1 MFRGK
6 PAPGSARCRLIGGWP
21 GNHGTMTEA
30 DLLDAAVT
38 ELYTADPESFTAR
51 RGALAAQAREA
62 GDAATAKKIA
72 GLRKPT
78 RSAWLI
84 NQLVHSDPRVPAR
97 LAELGDQLRT
107 AQAALDGPK
116 IRELSAVRR
125 RLIEDL
131 ARQAFQLAGQDAPPA
146 AMREELT
153 ATFGAA
159 LADPAV
165 TEQLAT
171 GTLLRAAHRADFSPG
186 GPGLTLV
193 PPRGGST
200 AAAPA
205 TRATPATPPARRAAP
220 ASQAAP
226 PAGPRSITS
235 ARSAARRAAADAQA
249 AAQEAAAAEAAARE
263 EAERQAAERE
273 AAERAAALA
282 EAQQALADATQ
293 HLDQATAAEQAERD
307 RVRELQQQLAD
318 IRQQLADAQ
327 RRLADAR
334 ARTRHAEGT
343 RHKAR
348 RAVERLR
355 R

>member
-1 MFRGK
+1 
-6 PAPGSARCRLIGGWP
+6 
-21 GNHGTMTEA
+21 MTEA

-186 GPGLTLV
+186 RPGLTLV

-273 AAERAAALA
+273 AAERAAAERRQALA

>member
-1 MFRGK
+1 
-6 PAPGSARCRLIGGWP
+6 
-21 GNHGTMTEA
+21 MTEA
-30 DLLDAAVT
+30 DLLDEAVA

-51 RGALAAQAREA
+51 RGDLVAQARAA
-62 GDAATAKKIA
+62 GDTATAKRIA

-84 NQLVHSDPRVPAR
+84 NRLVRSDPSVPGR

-116 IRELSAVRR
+116 IRELSAARR

-146 AMREELT
+146 GMREDLT

-165 TEQLAT
+165 TEQLAA

-186 GPGLTLV
+186 GLGLTLV
-193 PPRGGST
+193 PPPGGPASRAST
-200 AAAPA
+200 AA
-205 TRATPATPPARRAAP
+205 PPRQRAAP
-220 ASQAAP
+220 ASEAAP
-226 PAGPRSITS
+226 PAAPRPITS
-235 ARSAARRAAADAQA
+235 ARSAAKRAAAD
-249 AAQEAAAAEAAARE
+249 AAAAEAAAR
-263 EAERQAAERE
+263 QAAAAKEQAAQEAAARE
-273 AAERAAALA
+273 AAEQAAAERRQALA

-293 HLDQATAAEQAERD
+293 AVDRATAAEQEEGDA
-307 RVRELQQQLAD
+307 VREL
-318 IRQQLADAQ
+318 RQQLAEARQQLAVAQ
-327 RRLADAR
+327 QRLADAR
-334 ARTRHAEGT
+334 ARTRQAEGA

-348 RAVERLR
+348 RAVERLQR
-355 R
+355 

>member
-1 MFRGK
+1 
-6 PAPGSARCRLIGGWP
+6 
-21 GNHGTMTEA
+21 MTEA
-30 DLLDAAVT
+30 DLLDEAVT

-51 RGALAAQAREA
+51 RGALAAQARAA
-62 GDAATAKKIA
+62 GDAATAQKIA

-84 NQLVHSDPRVPAR
+84 NQLVRSDPSVPGR
-97 LAELGDQLRT
+97 LADLGDQLRT

-116 IRELSAVRR
+116 IRELSAARR

-146 AMREELT
+146 AMREDLT

-165 TEQLAT
+165 TEQLAA

-193 PPRGGST
+193 PPPAGRP

-205 TRATPATPPARRAAP
+205 SRAIPAPPAKRATPA
-220 ASQAAP
+220 SKAAP
-226 PAGPRSITS
+226 PAAPRPITS
-235 ARSAARRAAADAQA
+235 ARSAARRAADAAARDAAAAEA
-249 AAQEAAAAEAAARE
+249 AAQEAAAAAAAARE
-263 EAERQAAERE
+263 EAARE
-273 AAERAAALA
+273 AAERAAAERRQALA

-293 HLDQATAAEQAERD
+293 DVDQATAAEQEERD

-318 IRQQLADAQ
+318 TRQQLADAQ
-327 RRLADAR
+327 QRLADAR
-334 ARTRHAEGT
+334 ARTRQAEGA

>member
-1 MFRGK
+1 
-6 PAPGSARCRLIGGWP
+6 
-21 GNHGTMTEA
+21 MTEA
-30 DLLDAAVT
+30 DLLDEAIT

-51 RGALAAQAREA
+51 RGALVAQAREA
-62 GDAATAKKIA
+62 GDAAVAKKIA

-84 NQLVHSDPRVPAR
+84 NQLVRNDPSVPGR
-97 LAELGDQLRT
+97 LAELGDELRT

-116 IRELSAVRR
+116 IRELSAARR

-146 AMREELT
+146 TMREDLT

-165 TEQLAT
+165 TEQLAA

-193 PPRGGST
+193 PPPGGRT

-205 TRATPATPPARRAAP
+205 TRAAPAAAPARRATP
-220 ASQAAP
+220 ASKTAP
-226 PAGPRSITS
+226 PAAPRSITS
-235 ARSAARRAAADAQA
+235 ARSARRAAADA
-249 AAQEAAAAEAAARE
+249 EAAARE
-263 EAERQAAERE
+263 AAAAQAAASEEAARQAAERA
-273 AAERAAALA
+273 AAERRQALA

-293 HLDQATAAEQAERD
+293 DVDQATAAEQTERD
-307 RVRELQQQLAD
+307 HVRELQQQLAE
-318 IRQQLADAQ
+318 IRHQLADAQ
-327 RRLADAR
+327 QRLADAR
-334 ARTRHAEGT
+334 ARTRLAEGA

-348 RAVERLR
+348 RAVERLQR
-355 R
+355 

>member
-1 MFRGK
+1 
-6 PAPGSARCRLIGGWP
+6 
-21 GNHGTMTEA
+21 MTEA

-273 AAERAAALA
+273 AAERAAAERRQALA